1 MPESKPKLTRGSIR
15 DHGTLD
21 AIVKLTGGAGIVAL
35 IPLLIGISGKLDR
48 NCDTT
53 ADGARITAAI
63 VRVDDELSR
72 PANAQLRELLLREA
86 RSLDTSCGG

>member
-1 MPESKPKLTRGSIR
+1 MPEAGKKPRGSIR

-35 IPLLIGISGKLDR
+35 IPLLLSISGKLDR
-48 NCDTT
+48 NCDTI

-72 PANAQLRELLLREA
+72 PANQQLRELLLSEA
-86 RSLDTSCGG
+86 KKLGGECGG